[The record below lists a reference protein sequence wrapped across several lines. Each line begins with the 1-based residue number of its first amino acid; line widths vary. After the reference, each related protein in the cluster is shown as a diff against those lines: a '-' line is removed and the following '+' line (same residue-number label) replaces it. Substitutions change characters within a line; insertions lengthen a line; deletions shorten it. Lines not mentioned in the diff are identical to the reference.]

1 MCGPWAVIYSEAFP
15 KELPTYKFEFAEEVC
30 AEQSYLQKSMI
41 PRKCSSMW
49 IAWAWHISRRL
60 TRETSTCSKASKN
73 LTLVRQNSGPE
84 PEKKCKLNQDHG
96 TQSLTILSRFWWIL
110 KERHSIVL
118 QVKHEPVCVSVTTGL
133 FDKWD
138 FHPWSLQSA
147 QGKSV
152 VHTNVIPWAFGAV
165 EPQQDMLLPG
175 SSGPQASGGA
185 SWHFGHPPA
194 AGCL

>member
-1 MCGPWAVIYSEAFP
+1 M
-15 KELPTYKFEFAEEVC
+15 
-30 AEQSYLQKSMI
+30 
-41 PRKCSSMW
+41 
-49 IAWAWHISRRL
+49 
-60 TRETSTCSKASKN
+60 
-73 LTLVRQNSGPE
+73 
-84 PEKKCKLNQDHG
+84 
-96 TQSLTILSRFWWIL
+96 
-110 KERHSIVL
+110 L
-118 QVKHEPVCVSVTTGL
+118 QVKHEPVCVSETSGL

-175 SSGPQASGGA
+175 SSGPQAGGGA